1 MEDGPAMTKKK
12 ILLIQ
17 YNQLR
22 YILWKSVN
30 NQHWYDSARRCWM

>member
-1 MEDGPAMTKKK
+1 MNMEDGLALTKKK

-22 YILWKSVN
+22 YITQSVN
-30 NQHWYDSARRCWM
+30 NQHWYDSAKRR